1 MKKLF
6 WILLPTLIFA
16 QRKDTQVK
24 INTLT
29 APLGIANIGIE
40 HALTDN
46 ITLQADALIS
56 PWKSF
61 ADNHLQIYMGF
72 LEGRYYFNSA
82 MNKFYVGPNIG
93 LGFFDIQK
101 WNYWNTNKYQR
112 GVAFVAGATVGYQ
125 FQINEHWGIDA
136 FIGGGHSE
144 GNYKGY
150 RKDIPE
156 RYDSAQIFNKS
167 GEWLIYRGGV
177 MLTYK
182 FKRKNK

>member
-1 MKKLF
+1 MKN
-6 WILLPTLIFA
+6 LLWVLIPALSFA
-16 QRKDTQVK
+16 QKKETQLK
-24 INTLT
+24 INALT
-29 APLGIANIGIE
+29 APIGIVNIGVE

-61 ADNHLQIYMGF
+61 SNNHLQIYMGF

-112 GVAFVAGATVGYQ
+112 GVAFVVGLTVGYQ
-125 FQINEHWGIDA
+125 HQFNEHWGLDV
-136 FIGGGHSE
+136 FVGGGHSE

-150 RKDIPE
+150 KKIE
-156 RYDSAQIFNKS
+156 GGRYDSAQVFNKS
-167 GEWLIYRGGV
+167 GEWLPYKAGV

-182 FKRKNK
+182 FKRKRK